1 MKLLHLGVLDI
12 PEPQG
17 NTTFGV
23 GKILEDKYG
32 LFSAFVENNDQFIA
46 DAIADDAA
54 ASLETFLLSGQLPDE
69 MLPEASGKISQRMKE
84 FLSLQEVEKLGLP
97 GVPTKAALQGRS
109 IRFKQKRGPRRPSF
123 IDSGVL
129 EASLKAWI
137 D

>member
-1 MKLLHLGVLDI
+1 MRLRLGVLDI

>member
-1 MKLLHLGVLDI
+1 MRLRLGVLDI

-109 IRFKQKRGPRRPSF
+109 IRLKQKRGSRRPSF

>member
-1 MKLLHLGVLDI
+1 MLGVLDI

-46 DAIADDAA
+46 DAIAEDAA

-97 GVPTKAALQGRS
+97 GVPTKSALQGRS
-109 IRFKQKRGPRRPSF
+109 IRLKQKRGPRRPSF